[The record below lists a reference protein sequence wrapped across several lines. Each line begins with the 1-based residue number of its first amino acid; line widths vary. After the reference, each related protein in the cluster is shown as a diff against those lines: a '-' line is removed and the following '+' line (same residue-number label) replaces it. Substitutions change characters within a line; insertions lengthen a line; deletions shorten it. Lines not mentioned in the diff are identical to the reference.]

1 MNNFEIKVEPNQIN
15 KFRYYI
21 GPNFQKQNVNNIYI
35 QQSQHSQS
43 IPQLQQQ
50 FQQQI
55 PTHQIS
61 PSLSSQQLP
70 SHHQISTQQ
79 IPPPPPNRIQQ
90 QISQQQI
97 SQQQIS
103 QQQLQQHSIS
113 HISQQIPQLSQPL
126 PTLTQQISQISQ
138 VQPSPPP
145 YSNFFLFDNNNSS
158 SSLTPNINYGQINK
172 LNNEKLFQNNSY
184 QLRKLKKAR
193 LKRQKK
199 AEYIDF
205 LKKRISQIERII
217 RQHNLHYEDPV
228 NYDNNT
234 TSNNN
239 TPSSTTSTLTIS
251 STSTTTTPSFIKT
264 EFTTHFTGTDHQGSD
279 SVKNFN
285 IDPRDT
291 NSQHQEFS
299 STLPLYNPY
308 HPNKRACRIVND
320 HGFKQSESS
329 LKSSYKKGNENR
341 WSMKDYEEIVVDQT
355 VLLKLDA
362 MNTDIEIVVKKDM
375 ILLADE
381 FFNIPDEIE
390 PTFSK
395 NEKEDEQWEVKNNC
409 SNSFYY
415 KTKKPIYNAN
425 SSIYNN
431 QFDANSILN
440 VSFCLD
446 DFSYTKYSEAND
458 LKEVVISIIL
468 DVFKNSSFFPP
479 EDLIN
484 MPLLKKDLNSHNPF
498 LIYSICAHGLISI
511 VNDMPINIKNITN
524 FHNEIINSTNI
535 KEINEYFINCIKGK
549 KITYKEI
556 ITFANIFYQQ
566 ALKHVNEASD
576 LQSVESFISLSIYTF
591 FIGKYSLSWQYIGM
605 AIRKATFMNL
615 AGESPTMNRM
625 ENIIRKRIWWKCYI
639 YDGYSM
645 QLTNNNP
652 YFEENHI
659 GAIRVAK
666 LDIYGTRS
674 RNIIK
679 RKELQLESETNN
691 NKRKVASVQK
701 ETPVVISEILFKY
714 TSIWKK
720 TTYFKNRL
728 KQKLTNSNYFN
739 SLHKNKCNLF
749 TMDNCSPDDKIN
761 KAFKENH
768 GLFSSSDCLLDPKL
782 EQLKIDIRDWWRSI
796 PSIFKTIS
804 IIKNTIEPKT
814 LKFIA
819 TLSFFYYG
827 NTLLLHRPMKKLKD
841 FCWTE
846 HGKPTLHSKARA
858 MCLQACQG
866 TARVLYRYQKLGII
880 DLIANANIFAIFE
893 SAITII
899 CDFYAELNMKKIN
912 PSEINKEDQEKRVLL
927 LNIFIVYFY
936 HKSKHIII
944 ANSMLTFI
952 YKFCQKYGI
961 QTIMVEKKTKC

>member
-1 MNNFEIKVEPNQIN
+1 
-15 KFRYYI
+15 
-21 GPNFQKQNVNNIYI
+21 
-35 QQSQHSQS
+35 
-43 IPQLQQQ
+43 
-50 FQQQI
+50 
-55 PTHQIS
+55 
-61 PSLSSQQLP
+61 
-70 SHHQISTQQ
+70 
-79 IPPPPPNRIQQ
+79 
-90 QISQQQI
+90 
-97 SQQQIS
+97 
-103 QQQLQQHSIS
+103 
-113 HISQQIPQLSQPL
+113 
-126 PTLTQQISQISQ
+126 
-138 VQPSPPP
+138 
-145 YSNFFLFDNNNSS
+145 
-158 SSLTPNINYGQINK
+158 
-172 LNNEKLFQNNSY
+172 
-184 QLRKLKKAR
+184 
-193 LKRQKK
+193 
-199 AEYIDF
+199 
-205 LKKRISQIERII
+205 
-217 RQHNLHYEDPV
+217 
-228 NYDNNT
+228 
-234 TSNNN
+234 
-239 TPSSTTSTLTIS
+239 
-251 STSTTTTPSFIKT
+251 
-264 EFTTHFTGTDHQGSD
+264 
-279 SVKNFN
+279 
-285 IDPRDT
+285 
-291 NSQHQEFS
+291 
-299 STLPLYNPY
+299 
-308 HPNKRACRIVND
+308 
-320 HGFKQSESS
+320 
-329 LKSSYKKGNENR
+329 
-341 WSMKDYEEIVVDQT
+341 
-355 VLLKLDA
+355 
-362 MNTDIEIVVKKDM
+362 
-375 ILLADE
+375 
-381 FFNIPDEIE
+381 
-390 PTFSK
+390 
-395 NEKEDEQWEVKNNC
+395 
-409 SNSFYY
+409 
-415 KTKKPIYNAN
+415 
-425 SSIYNN
+425 
-431 QFDANSILN
+431 
-440 VSFCLD
+440 
-446 DFSYTKYSEAND
+446 
-458 LKEVVISIIL
+458 
-468 DVFKNSSFFPP
+468 
-479 EDLIN
+479 
-484 MPLLKKDLNSHNPF
+484 
-498 LIYSICAHGLISI
+498 
-511 VNDMPINIKNITN
+511 
-524 FHNEIINSTNI
+524 
-535 KEINEYFINCIKGK
+535 
-549 KITYKEI
+549 
-556 ITFANIFYQQ
+556 
-566 ALKHVNEASD
+566 
-576 LQSVESFISLSIYTF
+576 
-591 FIGKYSLSWQYIGM
+591 M